1 LFLGLDAYLGST
13 ARPRAA
19 WFASGWLVLLM
30 LVQPLSIVAA
40 AVAIGFHQILEFART
55 VTKHPRPDIL
65 RSLRPAAIALA
76 APAIMLG
83 GYALLLR
90 RDIFLQAWAAQNILK
105 SPHPAHY
112 LLAYGLLLPFAFL
125 GVRRAWRQEHGEG
138 RMLLG
143 WAVLLPVLAYAP
155 TVIQRRLP
163 EGGWVVLA
171 TLAAIGLGGAR
182 LRDAVRWRLAAG
194 VLALSMVSPAFLL
207 FGAFRGAAAG
217 QIPAFQPAN
226 QVAAFEWLAENAE
239 SEAVVLT
246 SFQTGNALPA
256 WAPTF
261 VVIGHGPE
269 SAGLHALAPRVN
281 SYFAESG
288 AGTQAAELLQE
299 FHVDYVFVGEAERAL
314 GFDAPL
320 PPPGLTEAYSEGGIA
335 IYRVDSDPS
344 AGWRVPIP
352 EAVVMAAANRIFTI
366 GEEPAGW

>member
-1 LFLGLDAYLGST
+1 
-13 ARPRAA
+13 
-19 WFASGWLVLLM
+19 
-30 LVQPLSIVAA
+30 
-40 AVAIGFHQILEFART
+40 
-55 VTKHPRPDIL
+55 
-65 RSLRPAAIALA
+65 
-76 APAIMLG
+76 MLG
-83 GYALLLR
+83 GYALLLH
-90 RDIFLQAWAAQNILK
+90 RDSFLQAWAAQNILK

-125 GVRRAWRQEHGEG
+125 GIRRAWRQESGEG

-143 WAVLLPVLAYAP
+143 WAVVLPVLAYVP

-182 LRDAVRWRLAAG
+182 LRELVRWRLAAA
-194 VLALSMVSPAFLL
+194 VLALSIVSPIFLL
-207 FGAFRGAAAG
+207 FGAFRSAAAG

-246 SFQTGNALPA
+246 AFQTGNALPA

-269 SAGLHALAPRVN
+269 SAGLQALAPRVN

-299 FHVDYVFVGEAERAL
+299 FNVDYVFVGEAERAL
-314 GFDAPL
+314 GFDSPL

-344 AGWRVPIP
+344 AGWRVPTP
-352 EAVVMAAANRIFTI
+352 KVVGSAAAEWSFNI
-366 GEEPAGW
+366 GEEPAAW